1 MFSPFR
7 VFVVIHKL
15 FKTMCG
21 RQIDFRPRCCEAV
34 DTYEVSVCN
43 ASGNSQLSADFRAST

>member
-21 RQIDFRPRCCEAV
+21 RQIGFRPRCCEAV